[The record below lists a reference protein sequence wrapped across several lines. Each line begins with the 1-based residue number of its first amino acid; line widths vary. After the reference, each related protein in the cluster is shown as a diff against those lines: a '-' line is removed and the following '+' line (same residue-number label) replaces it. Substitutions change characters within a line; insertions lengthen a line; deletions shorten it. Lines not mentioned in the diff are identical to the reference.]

1 MCAITITVTSTRS
14 ARTCCTTQGKQDNKD
29 QLKKQTRWLAY
40 VEDGL
45 RLGGQA
51 LQTRNINQFIDLG
64 IFWNILDYF
73 WNILRYTHLQAHD
86 IAHKVTFSFALQSRR
101 FGRQTGASHN
111 AGATLMSVCRSSG
124 LAPKKGTPFWWLQ
137 KPVRHPA
144 RRSILMYMTYRYAW

>member
-1 MCAITITVTSTRS
+1 MPLVWTATRS
-14 ARTCCTTQGKQDNKD
+14 TILRYSTVLLRVVFGRT
-29 QLKKQTRWLAY
+29 LY
-40 VEDGL
+40 FF
-45 RLGGQA
+45 LGGQA